1 MQRAEIAC
9 AVALL
14 IVAGVVAREAIRL
27 DMGWGDIGPK
37 GGFFPF
43 WLAVILGSSS
53 LSVLARAVFTS
64 KQQRAGEPF
73 LTRER
78 LGLVLMVLVPIALVV
93 PLVEIIGFYLTAFLY
108 LSFYIR
114 WTGRKPWWVTGSI
127 SFLFPFAIYWVFEKW
142 FLIPLPK
149 GLLQVS
155 LPF

>member
-1 MQRAEIAC
+1 MRRAEIAC

-27 DMGWGDIGPK
+27 DMGWGDSGPK

-64 KQQRAGEPF
+64 KQRIGEPF

-93 PLVEIIGFYLTAFLY
+93 PLIETFGFYLPAFLY
-108 LSFYIR
+108 LFFYIR
-114 WTGRKPWWVTGSI
+114 WTGQKPWLVTGTI
-127 SFLFPFAIYWVFEKW
+127 SFLFPFAIYLVFEKW

-149 GLLQVS
+149 GLVEAYLQ
-155 LPF
+155 F

>member
-27 DMGWGDIGPK
+27 DMGWGDSGPK

-64 KQQRAGEPF
+64 KQRVGEPF

-93 PLVEIIGFYLTAFLY
+93 PLIETVGFYLTAFLY
-108 LSFYIR
+108 LFFYIR
-114 WTGRKPWWVTGSI
+114 WTGRKPWFVTGAI
-127 SFLFPFAIYWVFEKW
+127 SLLFPSGIYLVFEKW

-149 GLLQVS
+149 GLLDIYPP
-155 LPF
+155 L

>member
-1 MQRAEIAC
+1 MRRAEIAC

-27 DMGWGDIGPK
+27 DIGWGESGPK

-53 LSVLARAVFTS
+53 LSVLAKAVFIPT
-64 KQQRAGEPF
+64 QRIGEPF

-93 PLVEIIGFYLTAFLY
+93 PLIETFGFYLTAFLY
-108 LSFYIR
+108 LFFYIR
-114 WTGRKPWWVTGSI
+114 WTGQKPWLVTGTI
-127 SFLFPFAIYWVFEKW
+127 SFLFPFAIYLVFEKW

-149 GLLQVS
+149 GLVEAYLQ
-155 LPF
+155 F